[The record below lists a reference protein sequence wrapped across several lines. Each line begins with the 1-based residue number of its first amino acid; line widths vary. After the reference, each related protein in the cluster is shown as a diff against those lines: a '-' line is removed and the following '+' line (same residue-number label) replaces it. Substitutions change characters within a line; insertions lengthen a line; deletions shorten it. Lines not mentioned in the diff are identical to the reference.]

1 MSKSQIATG
10 GIADDAVTAAKVT
23 GLGKIG
29 QVVTTTFTGTE
40 STTTNLSS
48 ADSYTTSSVAATLT
62 PTATSSKIYVAC
74 TINAGSSDATNG
86 CHIGRFLMA
95 VSGGSTTAEFRGDAA
110 GSRKRNST
118 GRMNEGTGG
127 TTMHTYGFN
136 FVVTP
141 NTTSA
146 VTISYQFASRGGG
159 SGTAYINRV
168 HNDSDT
174 TEHGRT
180 ASAIT
185 LIEVLA

>member
-1 MSKSQIATG
+1 M
-10 GIADDAVTAAKVT
+10 AVTTIPTAGITDSAVTIAKAS
-23 GLGKIG
+23 GFGKIG
-29 QVVTTTFTGTE
+29 QMVTTTFTGTE
-40 STTTNLSS
+40 STTVNLSS
-48 ADSYTTSSVAATLT
+48 NDSYTTSSVAATLT
-62 PTATSSKIYVAC
+62 PTATSSKILVMS
-74 TINAGSSDATNG
+74 TINAGSSDASNG

-168 HNDSDT
+168 HNDSDS
-174 TEHGRT
+174 TEHGRA

-185 LIEVLA
+185 LMEILA

>member
-95 VSGGSTTAEFRGDAA
+95 VSGGSTTTMTLSHEVPVNDVFIFINGVCQIPTSAY
-110 GSRKRNST
+110 SIS
-118 GRMNEGTGG
+118 G
-127 TTMHTYGFN
+127 TT
-136 FVVTP
+136 VT
-141 NTTSA
+141 
-146 VTISYQFASRGGG
+146 FAS
-159 SGTAYINRV
+159 AL
-168 HNDSDT
+168 SD
-174 TEHGRT
+174 GDVVVARYQR
-180 ASAIT
+180 
-185 LIEVLA
+185 